1 MTEQD
6 LINLLEASFPDAEIS
21 VSLDG
26 SHVDITVV
34 AAEFE
39 GLRPVA
45 RQQRVYAPLAT
56 LIADAIRRANMYDQ
70 GCCHSS
76 VLGTV
81 RAHRYDQALLSF
93 LGFCPPPISLP
104 PPSLPSPANSK
115 SPSPKLAR

>member
-6 LINLLEASFPDAEIS
+6 LINLLQASFPDSEIS

-26 SHVDITVV
+26 SHVEITVV

-56 LIADAIRRANMYDQ
+56 LIAD
-70 GCCHSS
+70 
-76 VLGTV
+76 GTLHAV
-81 RAHRYDQALLSF
+81 NITAQT
-93 LGFCPPPISLP
+93 P
-104 PPSLPSPANSK
+104 
-115 SPSPKLAR
+115 

>member
-6 LINLLEASFPDAEIS
+6 LINLLQASFPDAEIS

-56 LIADAIRRANMYDQ
+56 LIAD
-70 GCCHSS
+70 
-76 VLGTV
+76 GTLHAV
-81 RAHRYDQALLSF
+81 NITAQT
-93 LGFCPPPISLP
+93 P
-104 PPSLPSPANSK
+104 
-115 SPSPKLAR
+115 

>member
-56 LIADAIRRANMYDQ
+56 LIAD
-70 GCCHSS
+70 
-76 VLGTV
+76 GTLHAV
-81 RAHRYDQALLSF
+81 NITAQT
-93 LGFCPPPISLP
+93 P
-104 PPSLPSPANSK
+104 
-115 SPSPKLAR
+115 